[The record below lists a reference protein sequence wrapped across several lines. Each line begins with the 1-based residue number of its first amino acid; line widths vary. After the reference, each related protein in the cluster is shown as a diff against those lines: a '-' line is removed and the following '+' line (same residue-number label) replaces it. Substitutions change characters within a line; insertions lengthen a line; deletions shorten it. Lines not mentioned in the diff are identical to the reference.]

1 MAHLTDRQRF
11 DLVCVG
17 DTATDV
23 YIALDPA
30 RVRTRTEP
38 QGQWLM
44 VPFGAKVPFQK
55 VLTVEAGGNAANVAV
70 ACARLEL
77 RTALASYLGAD
88 QLGREMLS
96 ALHGEGVDTSLVRLD
111 RKAPTN
117 QHFVLW
123 LGDERTILVRHED
136 YDYQWPHLRP
146 SEVPAWLYL
155 SSVGTHAHDYE
166 EQIAD
171 WLDENPS
178 VNLAFEP
185 GTYQIEEGAKA
196 LERLY
201 RRASLLL
208 CNRDEAATIAGTE
221 HDAEIDVLL
230 SGLLDLGPRV
240 VVVTDSVAGAY
251 AAEGARRYQVPS
263 YPDSQPVVDRTGA
276 GDAFSATLLA
286 YLVRGLP
293 LEEALVR
300 APINSM
306 SVVHAAGTQ
315 AGLLRDRQ
323 VSAYLAA
330 APAGY
335 GVRVTHAPLVG
346 RS

>member
-11 DLVCVG
+11 DLICVG
-17 DTATDV
+17 DTATDI
-23 YIALDPA
+23 YIALDPE
-30 RVRTRTEP
+30 RVRIRTEP

-44 VPFGAKVPFQK
+44 VPFGAKVPFERT
-55 VLTVEAGGNAANVAV
+55 LTVEAGGNAANVAV
-70 ACARLEL
+70 GCARLEL

-111 RKAPTN
+111 RKSPTN

-123 LGDERTILVRHED
+123 LGDERTILVHHVD

-155 SSVGTHAHDYE
+155 SSVGTHAHAYE

-171 WLDENPS
+171 WLEENPS
-178 VNLAFEP
+178 VRLAFEP
-185 GTYQIEEGAKA
+185 GTHQIEEGAAA
-196 LERLY
+196 LGRLY

-208 CNRDEAATIAGTE
+208 CNRDEAATITGTGGDSE
-221 HDAEIDVLL
+221 VDVLL
-230 SGLLDLGPRV
+230 SALLDLGPRI

-251 AAEGARRYQVPS
+251 AAEGAERYHVPS
-263 YPDSQPVVDRTGA
+263 YPDAEPIVDRTGA

-286 YLVRGLP
+286 YLVRGLT
-293 LEEALVR
+293 LEEALAR
-300 APINSM
+300 APINAM
-306 SVVHAAGTQ
+306 SVVHAPGTQ
-315 AGLLRDRQ
+315 AGLLRDHQ
-323 VSAYLAA
+323 ISSYLAS
-330 APAGY
+330 APSGY
-335 GVRVTHAPLVG
+335 GVRVTHAPLAG